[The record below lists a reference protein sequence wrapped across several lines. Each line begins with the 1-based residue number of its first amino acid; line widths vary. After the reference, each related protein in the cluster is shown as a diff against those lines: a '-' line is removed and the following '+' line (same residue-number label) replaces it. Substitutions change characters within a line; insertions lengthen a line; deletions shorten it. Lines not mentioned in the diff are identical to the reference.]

1 MDTVSLT
8 ALARQH
14 LAAAHDAHSGRSAH
28 TVYGGHQHT
37 LRQTLIALTAGTSL
51 DDHESPGEA
60 TLQVL
65 HGRVRL
71 TSPDPSWDGRP
82 GDHLVIPPPAT
93 ACTPSTT
100 ASFCSPSPNRFS
112 ATAKGPMTTICPG
125 YEANSPLLRGCHRE
139 RLHERQRRSRRPH
152 RFDGPVIRRLFGGLL
167 VTLGDRFGLG
177 SGSWSR

>member
-1 MDTVSLT
+1 MDKVSLT

-51 DDHESPGEA
+51 DDHDSPGEA

-71 TSPDPSWDGRP
+71 TSPETSWDGRP
-82 GDHLVIPPPAT
+82 GDHLVIPLTRHGLHAVDDCVVLLT
-93 ACTPSTT
+93 L
-100 ASFCSPSPNRFS
+100 
-112 ATAKGPMTTICPG
+112 AK
-125 YEANSPLLRGCHRE
+125 SVHRY
-139 RLHERQRRSRRPH
+139 
-152 RFDGPVIRRLFGGLL
+152 
-167 VTLGDRFGLG
+167 GDRTYDDDLPGL
-177 SGSWSR
+177 

>member
-1 MDTVSLT
+1 MDKVSLT

-14 LAAAHDAHSGRSAH
+14 LAAAHDARSGRSAH

-71 TSPDPSWDGRP
+71 TSPATSWDGRT
-82 GDHLVIPPPAT
+82 GDHLVIPVTRHGLHAVDDCVVLLT
-93 ACTPSTT
+93 V
-100 ASFCSPSPNRFS
+100 
-112 ATAKGPMTTICPG
+112 AKSVQRYGERTYDDDPG
-125 YEANSPLLRGCHRE
+125 DHTDPTDL
-139 RLHERQRRSRRPH
+139 
-152 RFDGPVIRRLFGGLL
+152 
-167 VTLGDRFGLG
+167 
-177 SGSWSR
+177 